1 MTFLC
6 MNGVDICAPMSP
18 LNFLK
23 KIHQVCPLQS
33 VLRLLTRDWP
43 ISSHFWVISCI
54 FASYFHSET
63 SMFHCTNMFY
73 FAKYSLQAPALACA
87 RFHLV
92 CNSFSLVVELRLS
105 FMGSGSHVESTW
117 CDYVMVEAE
126 SHLKLLP
133 TSILDIYKV
142 IWHIDMLFIGIW

>member
-6 MNGVDICAPMSP
+6 MNGVDIGATMSP
-18 LNFLK
+18 LNFFEK
-23 KIHQVCPLQS
+23 NPSGVS
-33 VLRLLTRDWP
+33 SAERLRLSTRDWP
-43 ISSHFWVISCI
+43 ISSHFWVTSCI
-54 FASYFHSET
+54 LSSYFHGKT

-73 FAKYSLQAPALACA
+73 FTKYSLQAPVLACA
-87 RFHLV
+87 GFHLV
-92 CNSFSLVVELRLS
+92 FNSFSLVVELRLS
-105 FMGSGSHVESTW
+105 FMSSGSNVESKW
-117 CDYVMVEAE
+117 CDYVMIEAE

>member
-1 MTFLC
+1 

-18 LNFLK
+18 LNFFEKNPSGVSSAERFASFDYGLM
-23 KIHQVCPLQS
+23 
-33 VLRLLTRDWP
+33 DWP
-43 ISSHFWVISCI
+43 ISSHFWVTSCI
-54 FASYFHSET
+54 FSSYFHSKT

-73 FAKYSLQAPALACA
+73 FTKYSLQAPALACA
-87 RFHLV
+87 GFHLV